1 MKIDKKIIQELS
13 NYLKEFNLTE
23 IEITEKDTKIK
34 VSKNN
39 VSINNQNVPIPQNN
53 ISNVSDGNTN
63 QKTNSGKEI
72 TSPIIGTAYHAPE
85 PGGKKFTEIGK
96 KIKKGDTIMIIEAM
110 KTMNHVPST
119 SDGIVKEICVEDGQP
134 VEFGQT
140 IVILE

>member
-1 MKIDKKIIQELS
+1 MKIDKNIIKELS
-13 NYLKEFNLTE
+13 DYLKEFNLTE

-39 VSINNQNVPIPQNN
+39 VSISDQPQIFSNPISSPET
-53 ISNVSDGNTN
+53 SNVKMQSVR
-63 QKTNSGKEI
+63 SGTEI

-85 PGGKKFTEIGK
+85 PGGKKFVELGK
-96 KIKKGDTIMIIEAM
+96 KIKKGDTIMIVEAM

-119 SDGIVKEICVEDGQP
+119 ADGVVKEICVEDGQP

-140 IVILE
+140 IIILE